1 MNKYKIRLLQLF
13 FLLAGITGIAYYGF
27 FGLLLS
33 LGIYVFLEV
42 FVGNATLHRY
52 YGHRSFEMALWK
64 ERILRWLA
72 HHIGVG
78 SVLGWAGHHRWHHKY
93 SDTDK
98 DLHSPT
104 VQGIPHILFGV
115 WDANIPRKM
124 VADLLADKNII
135 WWHKNYFRYHAF
147 VIISLAI
154 VSPYALVFVY
164 ALPNLFCLLSGYAIA
179 IFPHITGEVKNSVI
193 TEILTLGEGGHG
205 YHHDNPKDY
214 RFSKFDITALAID
227 LFLKK

>member
-1 MNKYKIRLLQLF
+1 MKKYKIRLLQRF

-78 SVLGWAGHHRWHHKY
+78 SVLGWTGHHR
-93 SDTDK
+93 
-98 DLHSPT
+98 
-104 VQGIPHILFGV
+104 
-115 WDANIPRKM
+115 
-124 VADLLADKNII
+124 
-135 WWHKNYFRYHAF
+135 
-147 VIISLAI
+147 
-154 VSPYALVFVY
+154 
-164 ALPNLFCLLSGYAIA
+164 
-179 IFPHITGEVKNSVI
+179 
-193 TEILTLGEGGHG
+193 
-205 YHHDNPKDY
+205 
-214 RFSKFDITALAID
+214 
-227 LFLKK
+227 